1 MSSKFL
7 PRALD
12 YDAPIT
18 EDTESVN
25 AGLSKIPP
33 KHEREA
39 DVVLGILFNG

>member
-1 MSSKFL
+1 MASQFL
-7 PRALD
+7 LRALD

-18 EDTESVN
+18 EDNEALN